1 MRIPHILCCLAFY
14 FCACASAGPPA
25 SSRIASVQAR
35 SAAAHEELS
44 CAETGGG
51 KGECRP
57 PSPRHEDEL
66 RQDQI
71 QDIDSIKREERLKE
85 ELAAARERIPSSPP
99 EWIFLPIHHHLF
111 SDPACANEPYSGIL
125 QGDHGWC
132 DAYRQSIVYSIIP
145 PLWIVAIFDPLF
157 PIDLVSAPFAVFYD
171 AFRSAGY
178 HIRRAAGAH
187 EARQWG
193 KRLEEFAP
201 TYTAALKAQKRRE
214 RKRYQLGEIRW
225 LPESS
230 WRDQFPDFT
239 PPAAEGLGLS
249 AGKSAWKNFSIAAS
263 KLFQRDFD
271 RFIGEKPVPPPP
283 PPVLKQG
290 KYEDRAAFNARL
302 KRAADRH
309 NADVQKYNAQVRDY
323 NGRGRAYRLSD
334 SRRTRILQEAFL
346 TVFGSPAVSRTRY
359 NPDTRA
365 YSLELV
371 SNSPYA
377 KDFRQWFVLKEN
389 ILPDAARG
397 LDEDFGGRKALPAP
411 ISDEIVFQRAGDRLR
426 VVRADFSVPG
436 ATGFVSLEAV
446 PSQDAPETQLARVD
460 LSHLEKIALS
470 VPAPAKKISVD
481 YTGARAGYH
490 SDVDEPGLPAKIPV
504 RPRDFA
510 LVFGVES
517 YQDKALPP
525 AEFAARD
532 ARAVARYLRA
542 LGVPESHV
550 ILRTNQEATIGA
562 LKGYLESWLPKNARA
577 DSRIYFYFSG
587 HGAPDPVS
595 GTAYL
600 LPWDGD
606 PGFLNKTAE
615 SVADVYRVL
624 GGLQSKNILVA
635 MDACFSGAG
644 GRSVIEKGARPL
656 VTRISAGRIPDNVT
670 ALTAA
675 RGDQIAQSL
684 ESQGHGMF
692 TYYFLKGLDDGRK
705 DAHSLCAFLKP
716 EVRDAAAL
724 LNQNQ
729 NPVCHGPDFRFW

>member
-14 FCACASAGPPA
+14 FCACALAGPPA
-25 SSRIASVQAR
+25 SSRLAPVQAR

-99 EWIFLPIHHHLF
+99 EWIF
-111 SDPACANEPYSGIL
+111 
-125 QGDHGWC
+125 
-132 DAYRQSIVYSIIP
+132 
-145 PLWIVAIFDPLF
+145 F
-157 PIDLVSAPFAVFYD
+157 PIYQNVVVDGSSDDKFTYFFDFIYFGPALCPVWALPDQNGRSDWESCGWPMDLVLFPFAVFYD

-201 TYTAALKAQKRRE
+201 TYAAALKAQKRRE

-230 WRDQFPDFT
+230 WPYQFPDFT

-309 NADVQKYNAQVRDY
+309 NADVQKYNAEVRDY

-504 RPRDFA
+504 RPHWCPGKIRTR
-510 LVFGVES
+510 S
-517 YQDKALPP
+517 I
-525 AEFAARD
+525 AEGRYYAMRGAFSPEAA
-532 ARAVARYLRA
+532 A
-542 LGVPESHV
+542 
-550 ILRTNQEATIGA
+550 
-562 LKGYLESWLPKNARA
+562 
-577 DSRIYFYFSG
+577 
-587 HGAPDPVS
+587 
-595 GTAYL
+595 
-600 LPWDGD
+600 
-606 PGFLNKTAE
+606 
-615 SVADVYRVL
+615 
-624 GGLQSKNILVA
+624 
-635 MDACFSGAG
+635 
-644 GRSVIEKGARPL
+644 GRS
-656 VTRISAGRIPDNVT
+656 S
-670 ALTAA
+670 
-675 RGDQIAQSL
+675 
-684 ESQGHGMF
+684 
-692 TYYFLKGLDDGRK
+692 
-705 DAHSLCAFLKP
+705 
-716 EVRDAAAL
+716 
-724 LNQNQ
+724 
-729 NPVCHGPDFRFW
+729 